1 MKNNKKLTR
10 RKKKEFYK
18 NWSDAS
24 IARGVVDSTLGD
36 TQCAQFSQF
45 LLHHPSSAD
54 FHKLLLLLLQTKG
67 PCTGWWCI
75 RSSSWTGLKS
85 KENVP
90 PRVEN
95 KIIIIIENAE
105 NSLTKEK
112 ARRRSAIKFMHVY
125 PPPSL
130 DHLWIP
136 LRNDDVCPKMGYHRC
151 HSLNADG
158 AMPNPFWV
166 AVISSNRIWCLQLCT
181 VVVLWATI

>member
-1 MKNNKKLTR
+1 MHPLQ
-10 RKKKEFYK
+10 EE
-18 NWSDAS
+18 SS
-24 IARGVVDSTLGD
+24 IQLWATHNARNSL
-36 TQCAQFSQF
+36 
-45 LLHHPSSAD
+45 
-54 FHKLLLLLLQTKG
+54 
-67 PCTGWWCI
+67 
-75 RSSSWTGLKS
+75 SSSSIILPVQIFISCCCKQRDPALDGGASEAAHGPVLSQKRMCLR
-85 KENVP
+85 EL
-90 PRVEN
+90 R
-95 KIIIIIENAE
+95 IIIIIENAE

-130 DHLWIP
+130 DPPWIP

-181 VVVLWATI
+181 VAVLWATI